1 MGGVNA
7 AILESENKKI
17 AVMGSDFTINSN
29 IYKENIK
36 KVCPEAEVY
45 QIPCKALC
53 TMLEKGWENYEN
65 RLEILEG
72 YLEEIPKEA
81 DTLILGGTH
90 YPFIID
96 DIKKFF
102 NKKIVDS
109 SVESVIELF
118 RILGQKDMLKEGNK
132 KGRIEFYINGD
143 RDEFKKVARR
153 LFEEKDLRNMFL
165 IY

>member
-1 MGGVNA
+1 MEFLKERYNVPIVGMIDGGVNA

-36 KVCPEAEVY
+36 K
-45 QIPCKALC
+45 
-53 TMLEKGWENYEN
+53 
-65 RLEILEG
+65 
-72 YLEEIPKEA
+72 
-81 DTLILGGTH
+81 
-90 YPFIID
+90 
-96 DIKKFF
+96 FF
-102 NKKIVDS
+102 SKKIVDS
-109 SVESVIELF
+109 SIESVIELF
-118 RILGQKDMLKEGNK
+118 RVLGQKDLLKEGNK